1 MDKFQ
6 LVSDYKLS
14 GDQPEAVDALVKG
27 IESGMREQTLMGVTG
42 SGKTFTMANVIAR
55 INRPT
60 LVLAHNKILAAQLCS
75 EFEGVFSN
83 NAVEYFVVPSMTII
97 SLKPMCLARTF
108 ISKRTAPLMTR

>member
-60 LVLAHNKILAAQLCS
+60 LAPNVTPASTDSRKSSVCS
-75 EFEGVFSN
+75 LTVK
-83 NAVEYFVVPSMTII
+83 NASGSIFVSSII
-97 SLKPMCLARTF
+97 
-108 ISKRTAPLMTR
+108 

>member
-75 EFEGVFSN
+75 EFKEIFRV
-83 NAVEYFVVPSMTII
+83 
-97 SLKPMCLARTF
+97 LL
-108 ISKRTAPLMTR
+108 

>member
-60 LVLAHNKILAAQLCS
+60 LVLAHNT
-75 EFEGVFSN
+75 
-83 NAVEYFVVPSMTII
+83 MTII

>member
-42 SGKTFTMANVIAR
+42 
-55 INRPT
+55 
-60 LVLAHNKILAAQLCS
+60 
-75 EFEGVFSN
+75 VFSEQCRGIFR
-83 NAVEYFVVPSMTII
+83 V
-97 SLKPMCLARTF
+97 LL
-108 ISKRTAPLMTR
+108 

>member
-42 SGKTFTMANVIAR
+42 SGKTFTMA
-55 INRPT
+55 
-60 LVLAHNKILAAQLCS
+60 
-75 EFEGVFSN
+75 
-83 NAVEYFVVPSMTII
+83 
-97 SLKPMCLARTF
+97 
-108 ISKRTAPLMTR
+108 RTAPLMTR

>member
-75 EFEGVFSN
+75 EFKEFFQTMPWNISC
-83 NAVEYFVVPSMTII
+83 PTMTII

>member
-75 EFEGVFSN
+75 EFKEFRTMPWNISC
-83 NAVEYFVVPSMTII
+83 PTMTII
-97 SLKPMCLARTF
+97 SLKPMCQARTF
-108 ISKRTAPLMTR
+108 ISKRTAR

>member
-42 SGKTFTMANVIAR
+42 SGKTFTM
-55 INRPT
+55 
-60 LVLAHNKILAAQLCS
+60 
-75 EFEGVFSN
+75 
-83 NAVEYFVVPSMTII
+83 
-97 SLKPMCLARTF
+97 CLARTS
-108 ISKRTAPLMTR
+108 ISKRTALLMTR

>member
-55 INRPT
+55 INRPRSCLPIIRYLPLSFALSSRSFFRT
-60 LVLAHNKILAAQLCS
+60 MPWNISC
-75 EFEGVFSN
+75 
-83 NAVEYFVVPSMTII
+83 PTMTII
-97 SLKPMCLARTF
+97 SLKPMCLARTS
-108 ISKRTAPLMTR
+108 ISKRTALLMTR

>member
-75 EFEGVFSN
+75 EFKEFISC
-83 NAVEYFVVPSMTII
+83 PTMTII